1 MTDITQII
9 KSIVAHGKISGS
21 WIIEGPYGVGKR
33 QFARELSSY
42 ILSGQWQTSDDFH
55 PDVKWIERSLTEEE
69 KKETVKAILAGKEL
83 PATNANRARKKEITV
98 DDIREGL
105 KFLSLKS
112 SEEQFRILIIHLAD
126 DMNEN
131 AANALLKALEEPPKR
146 ALILLLCQNTGH
158 LLPTIASRCRKIT
171 LRPWPHDKMRTSI
184 LKLQPGCSDVD
195 LVMRLSNGSIGLAG
209 DILNHDGI
217 ELYRKIVSFCVP
229 TQRLDIQNMTAFVD
243 TISKNEM
250 KYFLSKTFILN
261 IINDLAKKE
270 APYDPVTTNQLIDI
284 YHEAESC
291 FYQIESLYLDKKTM
305 IMNLFFKIAEV
316 MK

>member
-1 MTDITQII
+1 MTEITQTI
-9 KSIVAHGKISGS
+9 KSIVAQGKISGS

-33 QFARELSSY
+33 QFAKELSSY
-42 ILSGQWQTSDDFH
+42 LVSGKWQTSDAFH
-55 PDVKWIERSLTEEE
+55 PDIKWIERSLTEEE

-83 PATNANRARKKEITV
+83 PTTNENRARKKEITV

-112 SEEQFRILIIHLAD
+112 SEEQFRVLIIHLAD

-131 AANALLKALEEPPKR
+131 AANALLKALEEPPR
-146 ALILLLCQNTGH
+146 QALILLLCQNTGH

-171 LRPWPHDKMRTSI
+171 LRPLSYEKMRTHI
-184 LKLQPGCSDVD
+184 LQLYPDCPDLD
-195 LVMRLSNGSIGLAG
+195 LVVQLSNGSIGLAE
-209 DILNHDGI
+209 DILKYDGV
-217 ELYRKIVSFCVP
+217 ELYHKIISFCVP
-229 TQRLDIQNMTAFVD
+229 IQRMDIQKITAFVD
-243 TISKNEM
+243 TISKDEM

-270 APYDPVTTNQLIDI
+270 APYDPARTHQLIDV

-291 FYQIESLYLDKKTM
+291 FHQIENLYLDKRTM

-316 MK
+316 MR